1 MRWLAR
7 TSNFVAVSAVTADAF
22 VVVEAETT
30 TAEEEEE
37 EEEEQMS
44 DENVAAEV
52 GCLRERE
59 VGPK

>member
-1 MRWLAR
+1 MV
-7 TSNFVAVSAVTADAF
+7 TAVEADAF
-22 VVVEAETT
+22 VVVAAETEVET
-30 TAEEEEE
+30 EV

-44 DENVAAEV
+44 ENVAAEV

>member
-1 MRWLAR
+1 M
-7 TSNFVAVSAVTADAF
+7 VAVSAVVAEAF
-22 VVVEAETT
+22 VVETAE

-37 EEEEQMS
+37 EAEQIS
-44 DENVAAEV
+44 ENVVAEV